1 MESLSVM
8 VRSRKRRKVKS
19 SRTAPHGITV
29 HTPRLHYTAPCCNTT
44 PCSIQRT
51 AHRTRTHEH
60 PHSCVPLSSAI
71 WREGSC
77 VSQLLTV
84 VLIGCSMMVTSR
96 LGPLGHHGTPGRP
109 NLFYTAHI
117 PRWSTGL
124 MGTVSESGGPAQ
136 REALPGKTR
145 HFITRQTATITR
157 NCGCVSRRGR
167 GLETSNR
174 PRSAIIAARSRWRLT
189 ITLMERPQAVR
200 YRMKVWSMALAVFLT
215 AASM

>member
-1 MESLSVM
+1 MLPLCSIPQHSDLQIRTTHILYICHERTDKHSCM
-8 VRSRKRRKVKS
+8 H
-19 SRTAPHGITV
+19 TAPHGITV
-29 HTPRLHYTAPCCNTT
+29 HNTTLHYTAPCCNTT

-109 NLFYTAHI
+109 TLFYTAHI

-124 MGTVSESGGPAQ
+124 MGTV
-136 REALPGKTR
+136 
-145 HFITRQTATITR
+145 
-157 NCGCVSRRGR
+157 
-167 GLETSNR
+167 
-174 PRSAIIAARSRWRLT
+174 
-189 ITLMERPQAVR
+189 
-200 YRMKVWSMALAVFLT
+200 
-215 AASM
+215 